1 MNDVQDHPE
10 LLPMRLSLGPLQYFW
25 PRQQT
30 LDFYQQ
36 ALDWPLDVVYLGET
50 VCSKRRE
57 LRLADWLQLGAQ
69 FAERGVEVVL
79 SSLALLEAEA
89 ELAQCRRLV
98 ANGRWRIEA
107 NDMSAVQFCRELGVE
122 FVGGPTLNVYN
133 LGTLKML
140 VDDGLRRLVPATELG
155 RNWLAELQATAQ
167 FEGYRLPELEAIAWG
182 RLPLAYSARCFTARA
197 LNLAKDD
204 CGFRCIEYPEGL
216 KLASQEGQEFLLING
231 VQVQSFEI
239 CDLAPA
245 ITELRAAGVSLLR
258 AYPQRQNMP
267 QRIARLRAAMDGALT
282 TALAGTG
289 SGYWQTRQP
298 GLAASASP
306 VTGAP

>member
-1 MNDVQDHPE
+1 
-10 LLPMRLSLGPLQYFW
+10 MRLSLGPLQYFW
-25 PRQQT
+25 PRLQT

-57 LRLADWLQLGAQ
+57 LRLADWLRLGAQ

-98 ANGRWRIEA
+98 ANGRWRVEA

-140 VDDGLRRLVPATELG
+140 VDDGLRRLVPTTELG
-155 RNWLAELQATAQ
+155 REWLAELQATAQ
-167 FEGYRLPELEAIAWG
+167 DEGYLLPELEVIAWG
-182 RLPLAYSARCFTARA
+182 RLPLAWSARCFTARA

-204 CGFRCIEYPEGL
+204 CGFRCIEHPEGL
-216 KLASQEGQEFLLING
+216 KLASREGQDFLLING

-239 CDLAPA
+239 CDLVPA
-245 ITELRAAGVSLLR
+245 MAELRAAGVALLR
-258 AYPQRQNMP
+258 AYPQRENMP
-267 QRIARLRAAMDGALT
+267 QLIARLRAAMVGAPT

-289 SGYWQTRQP
+289 SGYWQPRQP
-298 GLAASASP
+298 GLAAAGNP
-306 VTGAP
+306 VSTNHPT